1 MNVANVKTISIFGA
15 TGTIG
20 DNTLE
25 IIRKSNA
32 SVKLLAITAGYN
44 VDKFIEICQEFKPR
58 YAAIIDE
65 SQKDFIKNTL
75 ASDQIELFFGEQG
88 IEEIASIN
96 VNVGVVGIS
105 GIAGLRPTMKLVES
119 ADIVAVANKESIVC
133 AGEFLQ
139 DKVRK
144 FNKKLIPVDS
154 EHSALFQA
162 IEFDKINELESIVLT
177 ASGGPFL
184 HYDLHK
190 LDKVTVQQALNH
202 PTWKMG
208 KKNSIDS
215 ATMVNKGLEMI
226 EAYNLFPLK
235 TEQIKVIIHPESII
249 HCLVN
254 FVDGTSKAMLSDND
268 MKKPIAFAMNFPNR
282 IKDHSAFNLTKYKSL
297 NFLEL
302 DKARFPVIALVYD
315 IIKTGGSAPVIFNAV
330 NEVMV
335 ESFLQG
341 KIKFTDIVNNI
352 TEAINDSEIEKVES
366 IEHVYQIDSWARNK
380 AKLLIS

>member
-1 MNVANVKTISIFGA
+1 MNLANVKTISIFGA

-25 IIRKSNA
+25 IIRQKQESFE
-32 SVKLLAITAGYN
+32 LLAVTGGYN
-44 VDKFIEICQEFKPR
+44 VDKFIEICLEFKPR
-58 YAAIIDE
+58 YAAIIDA
-65 SQKDFIKNTL
+65 SQKEFVKNTL
-75 ASDQIELFFGEQG
+75 ASEQIELFFGEQG
-88 IEEIASIN
+88 IEEVASIN

-119 ADIVAVANKESIVC
+119 ADIIAVANKESIVC

-139 DKVRK
+139 EKVRK
-144 FNKKLIPVDS
+144 FNKRLIPVDS

-162 IEFDKINELESIVLT
+162 IEFDKMNELESIVLT

-184 HYDLHK
+184 NYNLHK
-190 LDKVTVQQALNH
+190 LDTVTVQQALNH

-208 KKNSIDS
+208 EKNSIDS

-235 TEQIKVIIHPESII
+235 SDQIKVIIHPESII

-254 FVDGTSKAMLSDND
+254 FVDGTSKAMMSDND
-268 MKKPIAFAMNFPNR
+268 MKKPIAFAINFPNR
-282 IKDHSAFNLTKYKSL
+282 IKENTAFNLTKYKSL

-302 DKARFPVIALVYD
+302 DKSRFPVINLVYD
-315 IIKTGGSAPVIFNAV
+315 IIASGGSAPVIFNAV

-341 KIKFTDIVNNI
+341 KIKFADIVNNI
-352 TEAINDSEIEKVES
+352 IKTINDSEIEKVES
-366 IEHVYQIDSWARNK
+366 IEHVYHLDRVARNK